1 MSQTRQRQ
9 RLARRLAWQRRLN
22 DPATDPRN
30 RLPTLPLLR
39 AWQAARLRESF
50 RDFLEQPRTRPAAE
64 FFLDD
69 LYGDRDFS
77 GRDRDAAR
85 VLPAMAK
92 LLPAALLEA
101 AVQAIELAVLS
112 HAFDLR
118 MAQALAE
125 RPEPTAAITP
135 EDYGQA
141 YRKAGCP
148 RLRRHQ
154 IGLILA
160 LGRTLEAAVHMPG
173 VGRLLRASRL
183 PARLAGVSDLQGF
196 LERGFAAFAALDDAG
211 PFLDAIAEREYAASR
226 RLFAGDPDPF
236 GLSRKPRPGNGGSRS
251 RPSA

>member
-1 MSQTRQRQ
+1 MSEARQRQ

-22 DPATDPRN
+22 DPVADPRN
-30 RLPTLPLLR
+30 RLPTLPMLR
-39 AWQAARLRESF
+39 AWQAERLRASF
-50 RDFLEQPRTRPAAE
+50 GDFLEKPRTRPAAI
-64 FFLDD
+64 FFLED

-85 VLPAMAK
+85 ILPAMAK
-92 LLPAALLEA
+92 LLPTALLEA

-112 HAFDLR
+112 HAFDLA
-118 MAQALAE
+118 MAASLAR
-125 RPEPTAAITP
+125 RPDPAAPITM
-135 EDYGQA
+135 EDYGRA
-141 YRKAGCP
+141 YREAGCP

-154 IGLILA
+154 IDLILK

-183 PARLAGVSDLQGF
+183 PARLAGVSELQGF
-196 LERGFAAFAALDDAG
+196 LERGFTAFQALGGAED
-211 PFLDAIAEREYAASR
+211 FLAAIADREYAASR

-236 GLSRKPRPGNGGSRS
+236 GLSRKPRPGSGGSRS